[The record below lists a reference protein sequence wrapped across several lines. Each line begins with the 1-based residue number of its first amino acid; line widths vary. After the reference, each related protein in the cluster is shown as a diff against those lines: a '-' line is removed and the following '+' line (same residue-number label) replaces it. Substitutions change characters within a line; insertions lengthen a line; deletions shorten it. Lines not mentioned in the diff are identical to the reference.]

1 MARGST
7 TGKTAGKAARRRA
20 PAGRA
25 KSAPGRPRDP
35 AVDRRVLRAALA
47 LFIEHGLAG
56 ASIDK
61 IARRAKV
68 ARTSI
73 YRRWSSREALL
84 AEAIELGRDAAEY
97 SAELVDSTP
106 PEGIAGLLLGG
117 AELAARPETRQLMAR
132 LIGSIPDSPRLLAVY
147 RDTYYL
153 PRRRAFLRALER
165 VRKARLLPI
174 GTDVEAL
181 ADMLTGLIV
190 HRALLAP
197 PDDDS
202 PAALRLH
209 LRQFLRQA
217 GFKL

>member
-7 TGKTAGKAARRRA
+7 AGKTARKTVR
-20 PAGRA
+20 GR
-25 KSAPGRPRDP
+25 APGRPRDP
-35 AVDRRVLRAALA
+35 AVDQKVLRAALA
-47 LFIEHGLAG
+47 LFIEHGFAG

-97 SAELVDSTP
+97 SAELVDRTP
-106 PEGIAGLLLGG
+106 PERVAALLLGG
-117 AELAARPETRQLMAR
+117 AELAARPETRKLVAR

-147 RDTYYL
+147 RETYYL

-174 GTDVEAL
+174 GTDIEAL
-181 ADMLTGLIV
+181 ADMLTGFIV

-197 PDDDS
+197 PGEAT

-209 LRQFLRQA
+209 LRQVLRQA

>member
-1 MARGST
+1 MRRPVG
-7 TGKTAGKAARRRA
+7 TAKA
-20 PAGRA
+20 
-25 KSAPGRPRDP
+25 APGRPRDP
-35 AVDRRVLRAALA
+35 AVDQKVLRAALA
-47 LFIEHGLAG
+47 LFIEHGFAG

-84 AEAIELGRDAAEY
+84 AEAIELGRDAAGY
-97 SAELVDSTP
+97 TADLVDRTP
-106 PEGIAGLLLGG
+106 PERIAGLLLGG
-117 AELAARPETRQLMAR
+117 AELAARPEARKLMQR

-147 RDTYYL
+147 RETYYL
-153 PRRRAFLRALER
+153 PRHRTLLRALER
-165 VRKARLLPI
+165 VKNARLLPAD
-174 GTDVEAL
+174 TDIEMLVG
-181 ADMLTGLIV
+181 MLTGVMV

-197 PDDDS
+197 PGEDT

-209 LRQFLRQA
+209 MRRLLRQA